1 MAVVAGVAVTRMPIF
16 PSLLPFAPLVGGTVL
31 DGAAPFGALLLDA
44 LDGAFTLDERLGTK
58 LDISPLVGVPDGGAS
73 LAAAADVGVLGLLL
87 GFLLAALFLFSR
99 PDDGIAQLAAR
110 PGVA

>member
-1 MAVVAGVAVTRMPIF
+1 MAVTRMPIF

-44 LDGAFTLDERLGTK
+44 LDGALTPFTLDERLGTK